1 MNEYYEKGK
10 RCLTTGCPRT
20 YIIIHVCT
28 CLCFIPTQR
37 QKTSS
42 WHVANKNFLMP
53 HALTSRVARLANR
66 TRLVFRLYSTLKR
79 LLTQM
84 GNGFLLKS
92 HNGAHCCGT
101 VGDSHSHSQLSTA
114 KCTFTGNSSM
124 ELRYKGNTFF
134 RTTCIIGDFFVDLQT
149 NGMHRLPGT

>member
-1 MNEYYEKGK
+1 
-10 RCLTTGCPRT
+10 
-20 YIIIHVCT
+20 
-28 CLCFIPTQR
+28 
-37 QKTSS
+37 
-42 WHVANKNFLMP
+42 MP
-53 HALTSRVARLANR
+53 HALTSRVVRLANR

-134 RTTCIIGDFFVDLQT
+134 RTTCIIGDFFVNLQT
-149 NGMHRLPGT
+149 NGMHRPWNIIIIFVIWNQPKPVNASSVRCCCPMQVWRKSLHEFAQHLFKE

>member
-1 MNEYYEKGK
+1 
-10 RCLTTGCPRT
+10 
-20 YIIIHVCT
+20 
-28 CLCFIPTQR
+28 
-37 QKTSS
+37 
-42 WHVANKNFLMP
+42 MP
-53 HALTSRVARLANR
+53 HALTSRVVRLANR

-134 RTTCIIGDFFVDLQT
+134 RTTCIIGEFFVNLQT
-149 NGMHRLPGT
+149 NGRFTSSRNIFLKNDILSEYRKYRTQYGRSGISSAPPVLT